1 MLRIIVGLGA
11 TGLSCVRYF
20 SRQQHPIAVVD
31 TREHPPA
38 LAELQ
43 ANFPEVP
50 VILGELNPRVLSQA
64 SELILSPGI
73 ALQHPVIAACLAQ
86 GIPVLGDIEL
96 FARGAKAPII
106 AITGSNAKSTVTTLV
121 GLMAQQAGKHALVGG
136 NIGKPVLDLLEQP
149 TPDVYILE
157 LSSFQLETISSLACV
172 AATILNLSEDHMDRY
187 SSLTDYHVTK
197 QRIYQGAKVAVWN
210 RDDILTCPADATTL
224 KAVTFGLDEPSEQ
237 EFGLALYQQQYWLAK
252 GNQRLLPVTELRIK
266 GKHNWANALAALALG
281 EQLGLPWDAMLQTL
295 RTFAGLPHR
304 CQWVATKNEV
314 QWYND
319 SKGTNVGSTIAAI
332 NGFGVEGQA
341 NLILIAG
348 GDGKGA
354 SFTELIAPVAAYVRM
369 AILIG
374 QDAKR
379 LGATLASATQV
390 SYASD
395 LLTAVALAATVAEP
409 GDRVLLSP
417 ACASLDMFKDYQHR
431 GEVFINAVK
440 EL

>member
-20 SRQQHPIAVVD
+20 SRLGFPLAVVD
-31 TREHPPA
+31 TRAHPPA

-43 ANFPEVP
+43 ASFPEVV
-50 VILGELNPRVLSQA
+50 VIRGELNPQVLSQA
-64 SELILSPGI
+64 SEIILSPGI
-73 ALQHPVIAACLAQ
+73 ALQHPAIATCIAQ
-86 GIPVLGDIEL
+86 GIPVLGDVEL
-96 FARGAKAPII
+96 FARVAKAPVIG
-106 AITGSNAKSTVTTLV
+106 ITGSNAKSTVTTLL
-121 GLMAQQAGKHALVGG
+121 GLMAQQAGKKVLVGG
-136 NIGKPVLDLLEQP
+136 NIGIPVLDLLEQP

-157 LSSFQLETISSLACV
+157 LSSFQLETVSSLACV

-187 SSLTDYHVTK
+187 QSLTDYQLAK
-197 QRIYQGAKVAVWN
+197 QRIYRHAKVAVWN
-210 RDDILTCPADATTL
+210 RDDIRTCPTDTATL
-224 KAVTFGLDEPSEQ
+224 KSVTFGLDKPSGQ
-237 EFGLALYQQQYWLAK
+237 EFGLMVYQQCYWLAK
-252 GNQRLLPVTELRIK
+252 GVQRLLPVTELRIK
-266 GKHNWANALAALALG
+266 GRHNWANALAALALG
-281 EQLGLPWDAMLQTL
+281 EQLGLSWEAMLQTL
-295 RTFAGLPHR
+295 RSFTGLPHR

-319 SKGTNVGSTIAAI
+319 SKGTNVGSTVAAI
-332 NGFGVEGQA
+332 NGFGVEGRV

-354 SFTELIAPVAAYVRM
+354 SFSELVAPVAAFVRM

-379 LGATLASATQV
+379 LGAALSNVTQV
-390 SYASD
+390 HYATD
-395 LLTAVALAATVAEP
+395 LPSAVALAATIAES
-409 GDRVLLSP
+409 GDSVLLSP

-431 GEVFINAVK
+431 GDVFMNTVR